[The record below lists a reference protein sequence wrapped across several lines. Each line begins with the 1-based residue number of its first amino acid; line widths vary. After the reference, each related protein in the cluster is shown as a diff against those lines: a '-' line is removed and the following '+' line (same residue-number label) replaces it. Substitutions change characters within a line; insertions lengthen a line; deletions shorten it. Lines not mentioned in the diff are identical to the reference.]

1 MGLFNLIKDKIKES
15 NQKKNYCITTMS
27 GAGTPLP
34 MNILMELEN
43 KVLDGAMKTLFK
55 DVNFSVAYKTAID
68 CEHQKKTQSFHT
80 MDQIDVVQTPLT
92 WLSIETGVKYPV
104 FQSMLGKSLFITKE
118 IIQYNTYGQIRTASC
133 TVVFYF
139 P

>member
-1 MGLFNLIKDKIKES
+1 
-15 NQKKNYCITTMS
+15 
-27 GAGTPLP
+27 
-34 MNILMELEN
+34 
-43 KVLDGAMKTLFK
+43 
-55 DVNFSVAYKTAID
+55 
-68 CEHQKKTQSFHT
+68 

-92 WLSIETGVKYPV
+92 WLSIETGIKYPV